1 MEKKKQKKS
10 GSEELSDVVS
20 IKATVPYHLLS
31 AFDDEFKRHGYSTRS
46 EAVREAMRK
55 LLEIW
60 TGRRY

>member
-1 MEKKKQKKS
+1 MDKQKQKKS
-10 GSEELSDVVS
+10 EVLSDVLSFKVS
-20 IKATVPYHLLS
+20 VPYHLVS

-60 TGRRY
+60 SGRRY